1 QNRKSSR
8 VVARVRPRHITGV
21 LLFAKRGA
29 RPQVWPTVGRSP
41 TIGLSPGR
49 WYKCGMALPM
59 PMFSYLAHCVN
70 ITCSAVI
77 LRPNLS
83 HTPPAS
89 DPLPPLLPPCGPVLA
104 PMGGVAASAA
114 TRKPPAA
121 DLSATRGVERGL
133 LSPHNQF
140 LDFGAE
146 PRLHIIGNSLQYLR
160 LLLGDDLLKSLH
172 HRFLD
177 LLRFL
182 WRELPVLAGFPSFF
196 H

>member
-1 QNRKSSR
+1 
-8 VVARVRPRHITGV
+8 HYII
-21 LLFAKRGA
+21 F
-29 RPQVWPTVGRSP
+29 
-41 TIGLSPGR
+41 
-49 WYKCGMALPM
+49 
-59 PMFSYLAHCVN
+59 
-70 ITCSAVI
+70 TCSVAI
-77 LRPNLS
+77 LLATPS
-83 HTPPAS
+83 HIAPAS
-89 DPLPPLLPPCGPVLA
+89 DRLRSLLPPCDPALA

-114 TRKPPAA
+114 TRTPPAA
-121 DLSATRGVERGL
+121 VLSATRGVERGL

-146 PRLHIIGNSLQYLR
+146 PRLHIIGNSLQYLG

-182 WRELPVLAGFPSFF
+182 WRELTVLAGFPSFF